1 MEVSMKLTKQVKK
14 ALAALAYAD
23 ASEFMSGAEKERAL
37 RGRGE
42 SDDAAQPRRQPAP
55 APCAAVPSIQIQIG
69 LYVGATLDQP
79 VVRYVADSCKRLN
92 AVLTIVTFQ
101 SKEATRALLA
111 PYQAEL
117 GRDGVAWRI
126 VCLSGEPRQALERY
140 LRRESRMAFLA
151 CSESGFLGHIVLA
164 DGRRPDLGLPLVV
177 VAGKG
182 IGDHHDVSERHVAR
196 A

>member
-1 MEVSMKLTKQVKK
+1 MKLTKQVKK

-23 ASEFMSGAEKERAL
+23 ASELLSGAEKERAL

-42 SDDAAQPRRQPAP
+42 ADEAPARRRPAP
-55 APCAAVPSIQIQIG
+55 APSTPVPSIQTQIG
-69 LYVGATLDQP
+69 LYVGATLDEP
-79 VVRYVADSCKRLN
+79 VVRYVADSCRRLN

-101 SKEATRALLA
+101 SKEAARALLA

-117 GRDGVAWRI
+117 GRDGIAWRI

-182 IGDHHDVSERHVAR
+182 IGEHEGVAERHAAR

>member
-1 MEVSMKLTKQVKK
+1 MKLTKQVKK

-23 ASEFMSGAEKERAL
+23 ASELLSGAEKERVL
-37 RGRGE
+37 RGQGKAG
-42 SDDAAQPRRQPAP
+42 DAPPRPAKPAP
-55 APCAAVPSIQIQIG
+55 TAGVPSIQTQIG
-69 LYVGATLDQP
+69 LYVGASLDEP

-92 AVLTIVTFQ
+92 AVLTLVTFQ

-117 GRDGVAWRI
+117 GRDGIAWRI

-182 IGDHHDVSERHVAR
+182 IAEQAPPAERHAAR

>member
-1 MEVSMKLTKQVKK
+1 MKLTKQVKK

-42 SDDAAQPRRQPAP
+42 TDEAPPRRKPAP
-55 APCAAVPSIQIQIG
+55 APSAAIPSIQTQIG
-69 LYVGATLDQP
+69 LYVGATLDEP

-182 IGDHHDVSERHVAR
+182 IGEHGAMSERQAAR